1 MGLIYTSI
9 FDVETIMEN
18 NSDYINTSTR
28 ELIYVK
34 LYSVCCFNASGR
46 LTFYSTSRIFTY
58 SERLVTSS
66 TRHIAQSPTCN
77 TFSVHSIRLELLL

>member
-18 NSDYINTSTR
+18 DSDYINTSTR

-34 LYSVCCFNASGR
+34 LYSVCCFMQVVG
-46 LTFYSTSRIFTY
+46 
-58 SERLVTSS
+58 
-66 TRHIAQSPTCN
+66 
-77 TFSVHSIRLELLL
+77 